1 LEEKNL
7 QQDRKTVFDL
17 PEIIIRCF
25 EEAKKLGY
33 ISNYLG
39 TTEELIER
47 KQLPVPIIVN
57 QNDLAHHISRT
68 IIGELYELEIIRR
81 IVPIFRENRALT
93 HDFLLFGDAFELFYD
108 KQIQEQQ
115 LSGLRIEPAEGGGI

>member
-17 PEIIIRCF
+17 PEIIVRCF
-25 EEAKKLGY
+25 AEAKKLGY
-33 ISNYLG
+33 ISDYLG
-39 TTEELIER
+39 ATEELVVQGRQI
-47 KQLPVPIIVN
+47 PVPIIVN

-108 KQIQEQQ
+108 KQIQEQK
-115 LSGLRIEPAEGGGI
+115 LSGLRIEPEEGVI